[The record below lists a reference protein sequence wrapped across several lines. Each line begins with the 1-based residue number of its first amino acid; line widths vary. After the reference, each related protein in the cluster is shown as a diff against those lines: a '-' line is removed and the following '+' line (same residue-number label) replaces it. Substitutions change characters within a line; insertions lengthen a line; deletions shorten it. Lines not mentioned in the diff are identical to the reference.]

1 MPNPC
6 YVAIGL
12 DLSLR
17 STGIATDGEPIVLQT
32 DLLGVQRLAWLRDSI
47 IALVNV
53 ENNPAVFVEGY
64 SFASKNSQSHAAG
77 ELGGVI
83 RLALWE
89 QGIPYVDIP
98 PTTRAKFATGRG
110 NASKSEVVSAV
121 SARTGI
127 VWSGKGG
134 DDRCDA
140 WILREMGRVWLG
152 QNELD
157 WPQLNLSALEK
168 IDWSPLEGNKK

>member
-1 MPNPC
+1 VPNPC

-17 STGIATDGEPIVLQT
+17 STGIATNGEPIVLQT

-47 IALVNV
+47 IALVKV